1 MSLVS
6 VFRRTVT
13 RSLRLGSRPT
23 EPDPPN
29 KDIEIYHTN
38 VATLQDPRFT
48 KEQLDKMAKA
58 ASAKHLAKS

>member
-6 VFRRTVT
+6 VFLTTVT
-13 RSLRLGSRPT
+13 RSLRLGSQPT
-23 EPDPPN
+23 ALDPLN
-29 KDIEIYHTN
+29 KHVEVRHSN

-58 ASAKHLAKS
+58 ANAKHLLKS